1 MEVMKGWLKDA
12 RAYGVNDE
20 EDWDKL
26 ASRRPWAAMA
36 AILRTV
42 KTMTIEHVQAF
53 NIDRG
58 GLSLITVSALWVFT
72 TYITIVQHTVRRT
85 GINVFSQ
92 FYFCFCFQLDLFY
105 FNFCAFNCHL
115 RSVRFFYF

>member
-58 GLSLITVSALWVFT
+58 GLSFIMVSVLWVFKT
-72 TYITIVQHTVRRT
+72 AYNQKNRNQRIFTVLFLLL
-85 GINVFSQ
+85 FST
-92 FYFCFCFQLDLFY
+92 
-105 FNFCAFNCHL
+105 
-115 RSVRFFYF
+115 